1 MANDDTDDQ
10 MLLARI
16 LFVLTGIGELTYR
29 FDTEPEKEVARIPDE
44 PATSPAGATVP
55 KSLSSN
61 VQIGK
66 AAIAAKI
73 PACDGVTVVE
83 REDVAAPP
91 DRKVNGLSRH
101 GGKSFQTAVEVGVPL
116 HHRSFGNM
124 HRVDALTRQDAAMI
138 IAHIRKLEHTN
149 GIN

>member
-1 MANDDTDDQ
+1 
-10 MLLARI
+10 MLLAQI

-29 FDTEPEKEVARIPDE
+29 FGTEPDKEVARIPDE
-44 PATSPAGATVP
+44 PATSLAGVTVP

-66 AAIAAKI
+66 AAIAAKN
-73 PACDGVTVVE
+73 PSCDGVTVVE
-83 REDVAAPP
+83 REGVAPPP
-91 DRKVNGLSRH
+91 DRKVHGLSRH
-101 GGKSFQTAVEVGVPL
+101 DGTSFQTVVEVGVPL
-116 HHRSFGNM
+116 HQRSFGNM
-124 HRVDALTRQDAAMI
+124 HRVDALTRKDAAMI